1 MKDAI
6 FKLITDITA
15 AIINL
20 ITAFSDFTKV
30 VVARTGWFLMGLI
43 DQEKIKAYDEYVEAA
58 SAPHE
63 QNELQSQ
70 QTELNLLSAASQVRD
85 HAKESGDWT
94 DSHSEAIEAVGNS
107 LLELGWEEECV
118 HQYLKQVVESIDGL
132 TYSDYFE

>member
-20 ITAFSDFTKV
+20 ITAFSDFAKV
-30 VVARTGWFLMGLI
+30 VVAKTGWFLMGLV
-43 DQEKIKAYDEYVEAA
+43 DREKIKAYNEYVEAA
-58 SAPHE
+58 SAPQE
-63 QNELQSQ
+63 ENQLQSQ

-85 HAKESGDWT
+85 HAKANGEWT

-107 LLELGWEEECV
+107 LLDLGWEEGHV